1 MRMRTLVLKNLKWY
15 WRSNLAVVAGVAI
28 AVAVLAGALAVGSSV
43 KESLRDLILSRLGR
57 TDYAVVSTGMFRD
70 QLAVETGGVPVL
82 MFEGILT
89 GQKSGKRASR
99 IDIYG
104 VDDRF
109 WKFNRYPGS
118 APKSRDI
125 FLSAALSKELES
137 ADGESV
143 LVRVEKP
150 SAIPK
155 ESLHGRKEE
164 SGITMRFIT
173 RASAAAEFSM
183 RPQQGEVRAAFVP
196 LSRVQRE
203 LEQEEKANAILYAG
217 PDPTQKLNE
226 KFELADLDLRVRRIG
241 DFLQLESSAG
251 YIGDETAQK
260 AQQIAASM
268 KLQTQSLVTY
278 LANGMRVGTKQVPYS
293 LVTAIDLPQFAG
305 SQGSP
310 ILLNDWTA
318 RDLGARKGDALH
330 LEFYVWKQEGRLETS
345 SSEFNVAGIVPV
357 TGGPGDREMAPEYPG
372 ITETDSLHDWDPP
385 FPMNLN
391 LIRPIDEDYWKKYRT
406 IPKAFIPLAKGQEL
420 WHTRFG
426 KITSIR
432 LRGDIEQ
439 PFAKN
444 LRNAIHPAF
453 TVTAVRSLGLNASG
467 GSTDFGEYFTYFSF
481 FLMVSAL
488 LLASLFFRLG
498 IIGRSR
504 EIGLLRALG
513 FGDRKIRTIFLTE
526 GFFLS
531 AIGSI
536 VGMAGAIAYAAL
548 IMYGLR
554 TWWVDAVGTT
564 ALQLHVSPEALIFGG
579 AGGIVAAMISIA
591 LSLRGL
597 RGISPRGM
605 IAGPTLR
612 HQAAGRIVVLSAAF
626 SAIAAMGLLVA
637 APAPTGFFG
646 AGSLGLIAL
655 LCYARIRLGKQK
667 HALISTQGL
676 RGILRLGLR
685 SASERPGRSVLSI
698 ALIASACFLL
708 VSLNAFRHAPG
719 DNKLDPKS
727 GNGGFPMLAE
737 SLMPLYN
744 DISSASGSAAYNLQ
758 TPVHAIS
765 FRLKPGD
772 DTSCLNLYQ
781 PAKPKVLGAPES
793 FLKMGRFA
801 FAGTI
806 QPTENP
812 WLLLAQSPAG
822 GAIPAAADANSMEYV
837 LHKKLGDEVVVDGV
851 RLKLVAALSNSI
863 FQSELIVS
871 DANFIRAFPAQQG
884 FSFFLL
890 EDAPK
895 NLEDA
900 LSDFGFDITS
910 TGDRLA
916 QFHRVEN
923 TYLATFQSLGAMGL
937 LLGVAGLAAVLLR
950 NAIERRRELA
960 LLRATGYSKTDLGWM
975 VLSENLFLLL
985 TGAAFG
991 AVSALMAVTPALQSR
1006 GSQFGFGSALLILLG
1021 VVLVG
1026 TIASLAAAR
1035 IALQSP
1041 LLEALRSE

>member
-1 MRMRTLVLKNLKWY
+1 MRMRTLVLNNLKWY

-82 MFEGILT
+82 MFEGLLT
-89 GQKSGKRASR
+89 HQKSGKRASR
-99 IDIYG
+99 IDVYG

-109 WKFNRYPGS
+109 WKFNAYPGA

-125 FLSAALSKELES
+125 FLSAALEKELE
-137 ADGESV
+137 AGDGESI
-143 LVRVEKP
+143 LVHVEKP

-155 ESLHGRKEE
+155 ESLHGRKED
-164 SGITMRFIT
+164 SGVTMRFIK
-173 RASAAAEFSM
+173 RASTPQDFSL
-183 RPQQGEVRAAFVP
+183 RPRQGAVRAAFVP
-196 LSRVQRE
+196 LSRVQTE
-203 LEQEEKANAILYAG
+203 LEQGAKANAILYAG
-217 PDPTQKLNE
+217 ADPAQKLNE
-226 KFELADLDLRVRRIG
+226 KFELEDLDLRVRRIG

-251 YIGDETAQK
+251 YISDPIAQK
-260 AQQIAASM
+260 AQEIATSM
-268 KLQTQSLVTY
+268 RLTAQPLVTY
-278 LANGMRVGTKQVPYS
+278 LANGMRVGAKQVPYS

-305 SQGSP
+305 AQGSP
-310 ILLNDWTA
+310 ILLNDWAA
-318 RDLGARKGDALH
+318 RHLGAHKGDALH
-330 LEFYVWKQEGRLETS
+330 LDYYVWKQEGRLETS
-345 SSEFNVAGIVPV
+345 SSDFTVAGIVPV
-357 TGGPGDREMAPEYPG
+357 TGGPGDSNMAPEYPG
-372 ITETDSLHDWDPP
+372 ITETGSLHDWDPP
-385 FPMNLN
+385 FPMNLK
-391 LIRPIDEDYWKKYRT
+391 LIRPIDEEYWKKYRT
-406 IPKAFIPLAKGQEL
+406 LPKAFIPLAKGQEL
-420 WHTRFG
+420 WRTRFG
-426 KITSIR
+426 SITSIR
-432 LRGDIEQ
+432 LRGDIGQ
-439 PFAKN
+439 PFAQS
-444 LRNAIHPAF
+444 LRNAIHPGF
-453 TVTAVRSLGLNASG
+453 TVTAVRSQGLNASG

-498 IIGRSR
+498 ILSRSR

-513 FGDRKIRTIFLTE
+513 FSERKIRAIFLTE

-531 AIGSI
+531 AAGSI
-536 VGMAGAIAYAAL
+536 VGMAGAVAYAAF

-564 ALQLHVSPEALIFGG
+564 ALKLHISPEALIFGG

-605 IAGPTLR
+605 IAGPTMR
-612 HQAAGRIVVLSAAF
+612 NQAAGRIVVLSAAF

-637 APAPTGFFG
+637 APAPAGFFG

-667 HALISTQGL
+667 HPLISAQGL
-676 RGILRLGLR
+676 PGILRLGLR

-719 DNKLDPKS
+719 DDKLDPKS
-727 GNGGFPMLAE
+727 GNGGYPLLAE
-737 SLMPLYN
+737 SMMPLYN
-744 DISSASGSAAYNLQ
+744 DIGSSSGSAAYNLQ
-758 TPVHAIS
+758 APVRAIS

-781 PAKPKVLGAPES
+781 PARPRVLGAPES
-793 FLKMGRFA
+793 FLKLGRFA
-801 FAGTI
+801 FSSTI
-806 QPTENP
+806 EPAENP
-812 WLLLAQSPAG
+812 WLLLNQPPAG
-822 GAIPAAADANSMEYV
+822 GAIPAIADANSLEYV
-837 LHKKLGDEVVVDGV
+837 LHKKLGDEIVVDGV
-851 RLKLVAALSNSI
+851 RLKFVAALSNSV

-871 DANFIRAFPAQQG
+871 DANFVRAFPERQG

-890 EDAPK
+890 ESAPK

-900 LSDFGFDITS
+900 LSDFGFDVTP
-910 TGDRLA
+910 TADRLA

-950 NAIERRRELA
+950 NALERRRELA

-975 VLSENLFLLL
+975 MLSENLFLLL

-1006 GSQFGFGSALLILLG
+1006 GSQFGFGSALVILLG
-1021 VVLVG
+1021 VVVVG
-1026 TIASLAAAR
+1026 TAASLAATR
-1035 IALQSP
+1035 IALRSP